1 MKGYTSAGK
10 LMEGALKASLTK
22 KAAKNA
28 KAASTDPASVMR
40 MPKSRMPK
48 PGKAAKGKC

>member
-22 KAAKNA
+22 KA